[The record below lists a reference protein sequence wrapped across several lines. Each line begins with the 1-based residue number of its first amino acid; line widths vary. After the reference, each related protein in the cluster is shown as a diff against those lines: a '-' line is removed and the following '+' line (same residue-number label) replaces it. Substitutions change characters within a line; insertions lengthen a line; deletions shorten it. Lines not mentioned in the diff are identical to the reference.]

1 MEHEVDWQPGCRL
14 VCHGPAL
21 CPGYR
26 PSCRRGHSVL
36 GCKVGGGP
44 NGHALPQ
51 DVMTV
56 SVAPSWPWL
65 WEWEA
70 PHFHFVPC
78 THIRGPINSDS
89 NGEEKGS
96 VFPGEVVNSLLKE
109 QHQNAAGK
117 C

>member
-56 SVAPSWPWL
+56 SG
-65 WEWEA
+65 E
-70 PHFHFVPC
+70 
-78 THIRGPINSDS
+78 RGPVVAVALGVGGTPFSFCPLYS
-89 NGEEKGS
+89 HKGS
-96 VFPGEVVNSLLKE
+96 HK
-109 QHQNAAGK
+109 Q
-117 C
+117 